1 MSFTTYNYININI
14 LFIILK
20 IYINEK
26 SMLIGELSALATAIF
41 WSFSTIYFTRGI
53 ANVGVMQIN
62 IDRIFLSAVFVW
74 ITLFIAG
81 IYPSMSF
88 SQCSFLVLSGLSGL
102 VLGDTFLFKA
112 FDEIGPRLSQLIMA
126 FSPPLAA
133 ILAYI
138 FLDESLSLW
147 GILGIIV
154 TSIGIFLVILEH
166 DEDSNRIVIK
176 NKMGAFWAMLGMIG
190 QAGGLVL
197 AKQAFRESNI
207 DPIVASGVRLLSAFI
222 LLLPIGYM
230 TKHYHFG
237 IKPYK
242 SNMKWLVD
250 PFMGSIL
257 GPYFG
262 MTLSMFAI
270 AYAKVGVAST
280 IMAITPILMLPIAH
294 FAFKE
299 KLTWKP
305 IIGTVVAV
313 FGIAILF
320 LK

>member
-1 MSFTTYNYININI
+1 
-14 LFIILK
+14 
-20 IYINEK
+20 
-26 SMLIGELSALATAIF
+26 MLIGELSALATAIF

-62 IDRIFLSAVFVW
+62 IDRLFLSAIFIW

-81 IYPSMSF
+81 IYPVISF
-88 SQCSFLVLSGLSGL
+88 NQCSFLVLSAISGL

-112 FDEIGPRLSQLIMA
+112 FEEIGPRLSQLIMA
-126 FSPPLAA
+126 FSPPLSA

-138 FLDESLSLW
+138 FLDESLSMW
-147 GILGIIV
+147 GIAGISI
-154 TSIGIFLVILEH
+154 TIIGIFLVIFEH

-176 NKMGAFWAMLGMIG
+176 NKMGVFYAMIGMIG

-197 AKQAFRESNI
+197 AKQAFSESDI
-207 DPIVASGVRLLSAFI
+207 HPILASGVRLLSAFI
-222 LLLPIGYM
+222 FLVPIGYM
-230 TKHYHFG
+230 TKRYHFG

-242 SNMKWLVD
+242 AHIKWLVN
-250 PFMGSIL
+250 PFMGSLL

-262 MTLSMFAI
+262 MTLSMVAI
-270 AYAKVGVAST
+270 AYTKVGIAST
-280 IMAITPILMLPIAH
+280 IMSITPILMLPISH

-313 FGIAILF
+313 FGIGVLF